1 MKKHVYTSAFPSSVI
16 AIDSLS
22 LSLSLSLSPPSD
34 DLMQMLGRLE
44 NSTDV
49 DGSCRLAR
57 LLLDILEVAD
67 YKTMQVLRG
76 GGRDVRGGRGHG
88 RGGRERCEE
97 GKIITYDLRENYLC
111 SSRV

>member
-16 AIDSLS
+16 AIDS

-76 GGRDVRGGRGHG
+76 GGGEGGMEEEGGRDVRGG
-88 RGGRERCEE
+88 GREGAWKRRE
-97 GKIITYDLRENYLC
+97 GEM
-111 SSRV
+111 